1 MILEMS
7 IRNFRSIGEEQTL
20 SFCSSDANGSKCVAF
35 YGANASGKTNLLR
48 ALWSL
53 RMIIS
58 SSYRLGEGES
68 IPWYDACIFYNGEG
82 APGTGAY
89 GNRFDIEFTV
99 PGSGGGG
106 RYAYTLE
113 YDSEEIVFES
123 LSSFA
128 KRRRAMLFTRK
139 RGDDKDSMAFGS
151 SMRGGERKMAFF
163 KNQAYLSVAGRNP
176 AAPDFIRSIY
186 RYFKVGMTQ
195 MRLNDDNVSFYDP
208 QSIEAQ
214 KLIRFVDLGISE
226 MSIRNIDVD
235 PAIVPLPEAMPQ
247 PMREKVLESIRNR
260 YYFTHDAGNGVSG
273 EIELKNESDGTQRLF
288 KLLPNL
294 VKTLAEGGVLII
306 DEIESGM
313 HPFMA
318 ETIVKLFNDSCVNRG
333 EAQLLF
339 TTHNTN
345 LLSSSLMRREQIWF
359 VEKIGGCSRF
369 YSLDDFDK
377 KKVTPSS
384 PFSRWY
390 MEGRFGAL
398 PAIDYAGL
406 ASAIKAIQMRADD
419 EKPYEA

>member
-68 IPWYDACIFYNGEG
+68 IPWYDACIFYNVEG

-419 EKPYEA
+419 VKPYEA